1 MKSNT
6 INILFVEDEVLISL
20 ALRAQI
26 QKKFGDSISYSVCR
40 NFIDAEKLIHE
51 NYNKFNKIILFSDY
65 NLGKETAEIFLL
77 NINELYPN
85 VYKIILSS
93 HDNIENLVIKANIIK
108 YIKKPWDEKEVFE
121 IIQMIIDR
129 EIK

>member
-6 INILFVEDEVLISL
+6 INILFVEDEVIISL

-77 NINELYPN
+77 NINKLYPN

-93 HDNIENLVIKANIIK
+93 HDNIENLVIKANIIN
-108 YIKKPWDEKEVFE
+108 YIKKPWDEKEVFD
-121 IIQMIIDR
+121 IIQIIIDR

>member
-51 NYNKFNKIILFSDY
+51 NYNKFIKIILFSDY

>member
-40 NFIDAEKLIHE
+40 NFNDAEKLIHE

>member
-77 NINELYPN
+77 NINKLYPN

-108 YIKKPWDEKEVFE
+108 YIKKTWDEKEVFE
-121 IIQMIIDR
+121 IIKMIIDR

>member
-6 INILFVEDEVLISL
+6 INILFVEDEVLISI

-26 QKKFGDSISYSVCR
+26 QKKFGDFISYSVCR
-40 NFIDAEKLIHE
+40 NFLDAEKLIHE
-51 NYNKFNKIILFSDY
+51 NYHKFNKIILFSDY
-65 NLGKETAEIFLL
+65 NLGKETAEFFLL
-77 NINELYPN
+77 NINNLYPN

-93 HDNIENLVIKANIIK
+93 HDNIENLVINANIIN
-108 YIKKPWDEKEVFE
+108 YLKKPWNEKEVFD
-121 IIQMIIDR
+121 IIQMIIDI

>member
-121 IIQMIIDR
+121 IIQIIIDR

>member
-6 INILFVEDEVLISL
+6 INILFVEDEVLISI

-26 QKKFGDSISYSVCR
+26 QKKFGDFISYSVCR

-51 NYNKFNKIILFSDY
+51 NYHKFNKIILFSDY
-65 NLGKETAEIFLL
+65 NLGKETAEFFLL
-77 NINELYPN
+77 TINNLYPN

-93 HDNIENLVIKANIIK
+93 HDNIENLVIKANIIN
-108 YIKKPWDEKEVFE
+108 YLKKPWDEKEVFE

>member
-77 NINELYPN
+77 NINKLYPN

>member
-51 NYNKFNKIILFSDY
+51 NYQKFNKIILFSDY
-65 NLGKETAEIFLL
+65 NLGKETAELFLL
-77 NINELYPN
+77 NINNLYPN

-93 HDNIENLVIKANIIK
+93 HDNIENLVIKANIIN
-108 YIKKPWDEKEVFE
+108 YLKKPWDEKEVFE

>member
-121 IIQMIIDR
+121 LIQMIIDR

>member
-77 NINELYPN
+77 NINELFPN

>member
-85 VYKIILSS
+85 VYKFILSS